1 MSKIIFIN
9 APESIFDCKFS
20 QIGEHQIRLEFN
32 SDIPEPNV
40 YLSGC
45 YLINEHNH
53 SLIQTCRKDYTYLYR
68 IYDEYP
74 KIIELCNDN
83 MPYSE
88 PDGIIIPI
96 KPYMPT
102 LDEAKSTKIAELSK
116 TCNTLIIDGVDVK
129 MDGVTEHFSYNDED
143 QTNIKELF
151 DIVMQ
156 TNSPM
161 YYHQDNGGCRLYSA
175 GQIIN
180 LYVTEV
186 TNKMHHTTYF
196 NQLKMYIKSL
206 NNVDAVSSVSYGD
219 ELQGIYLET
228 YNNAMLQAKESVET
242 LLQNRATTLSNI

>member
-1 MSKIIFIN
+1 
-9 APESIFDCKFS
+9 
-20 QIGEHQIRLEFN
+20 
-32 SDIPEPNV
+32 
-40 YLSGC
+40 
-45 YLINEHNH
+45 
-53 SLIQTCRKDYTYLYR
+53 
-68 IYDEYP
+68 
-74 KIIELCNDN
+74 

-88 PDGIIIPI
+88 PDGIVIPI
-96 KPYMPT
+96 EPYMPT

-116 TCNTLIIDGVDVK
+116 TCNALIIDGVDVK
-129 MDGVTEHFSYNDED
+129 MDGITEHFSYNDED

-161 YYHQDNGGCRLYSA
+161 YYHQNNGGCRLYSA
-175 GQIIN
+175 EQIIN

-206 NNVDAVSSVSYGD
+206 NDIDTVSSVAYGD
-219 ELQGIYLET
+219 KLQGIYLET

-242 LLQNRATTLSNI
+242 LLQNRATALSNI